1 MYLPWCLRL
10 CVLILI
16 LPFATQWT
24 ESRALPP
31 HVSFARRINHQRNL
45 QPNGLEISAQDELA
59 NTIRSLSPRVSAE
72 EIGFQSFIDVGNGWN
87 FYYSSW
93 HAASLPLQP
102 AAWALTNLY
111 ASMLVQAQSTWRKGP
126 PQNILPLVFG
136 QIQLIMIC
144 PDSPIPWQIVENFAS
159 EMLRIT
165 GEGWTG
171 LYQILLSQAGEDVS
185 IGIQLTILPG
195 K

>member
-1 MYLPWCLRL
+1 MYHLWRLTL
-10 CVLILI
+10 CVLL
-16 LPFATQWT
+16 LSFATQLA

-31 HVSFARRINHQRNL
+31 HGSLARRVDHPRNL
-45 QPNGLEISAQDELA
+45 QSNGLEKRVDAGIKNAA
-59 NTIRSLSPRVSAE
+59 RYLSPRTSAE

-93 HAASLPLQP
+93 HAASLPIQP

-126 PQNILPLVFG
+126 PQKIIPLAIG
-136 QIQLIMIC
+136 QLQLIMIC
-144 PDSPIPWQIVENFAS
+144 PENPIPWQVVESFAS

-165 GEGWTG
+165 GDGWTG
-171 LYQILLSQAGEDVS
+171 LYQMLLSQAATDVS